1 MADTNTMTKT
11 VGTIVF
17 SGDMNPDP
25 DGCEAAL
32 REAGYEVT
40 RMPERFKKLMS
51 VPGDEFLEAMK
62 VGTTDAICAELNAI
76 VEPFGADADDFGEF
90 DPATHIPFQFLR
102 EQEKEAG

>member
-62 VGTTDAICAELNAI
+62 VI

-102 EQEKEAG
+102 EQEKEAGYPQP